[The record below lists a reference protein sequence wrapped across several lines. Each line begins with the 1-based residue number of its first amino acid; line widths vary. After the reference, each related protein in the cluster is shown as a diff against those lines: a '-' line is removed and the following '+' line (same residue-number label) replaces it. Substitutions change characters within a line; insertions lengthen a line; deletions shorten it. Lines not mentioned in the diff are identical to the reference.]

1 MNTLSEL
8 YKLEDRKKIPIYTKW
23 KPKPKEA
30 RHLVKYKDEK
40 DYDYYKCDYCN
51 SEIKILKG
59 VKRYEMLG
67 GIAILPGTLTKRGN
81 IKLVLCC
88 KCLNPV
94 VRLFEGNRE

>member
-23 KPKPKEA
+23 KSKPKEA

-59 VKRYEMLG
+59 VKKHEMLG
-67 GIAILPGTLTKRGN
+67 GIVILPVTLTKRGT
-81 IKLVLCC
+81 IKLALCC

-94 VRLFEGNRE
+94 VRLFEEE